1 MHRNIAACSGPEP
14 KARWLCTGM
23 FTITAT
29 TTGTII
35 TLMAT
40 TMWDEFFL
48 RVTLAA
54 AGVAL
59 AAGPLGCFVLWR
71 RMIYFG
77 DTVSHAAL
85 LGVALALAT
94 DLPVVLGVLVTALT
108 VAGVIL
114 TAGGRVLHADTL
126 LGVSAHSALALGL
139 VAVSLMSGVRVDLMS
154 YLIGDILAVS
164 WEDVAVIWAGA
175 LASLGLLIWRWR
187 GLLLSSLDR
196 DMALAS
202 GINAGREATIYTI
215 ALALL
220 VAVAIKVVGA
230 LLITAL
236 LIIPAATG
244 RLQAGTPERMVLG
257 AALAALLAALGGLFA
272 SYRFDTPTGPT
283 IVVAALGI
291 LLLTAAVTAAL
302 RR

>member
-1 MHRNIAACSGPEP
+1 
-14 KARWLCTGM
+14 
-23 FTITAT
+23 
-29 TTGTII
+29 
-35 TLMAT
+35 MAT